1 MAQLQG
7 ESVLAYAVRC
17 HTPRQFRRLLADLR
31 SVVPYRSLAC
41 KWGNS
46 RTLVLTNIVDVDFPR
61 FYLGW
66 YFATGMC
73 RKDPIFK
80 ECMATQQ
87 PQMVG
92 EVMSRL
98 RDRFDPE
105 YLKKLKEYGL
115 QHGIAGGVTEGERL
129 AYFSLI
135 FSSDAEA
142 LGCLGIFRKLLPAL
156 AAALIASYPYPVL
169 TQRKRMILQGRAH
182 GKMPDEI
189 ASELSISIRTVKMH
203 LEEIKKKLYAV
214 DQVHAVWIGG
224 QTGLIG

>member
-1 MAQLQG
+1 MAQLQVK
-7 ESVLAYAVRC
+7 SVLAYAVRC

-31 SVVPYRSLAC
+31 LIAPYRSLAC

-80 ECMATQQ
+80 ECMTTQQ

-98 RDRFDPE
+98 RDRFEPE
-105 YLKKLKEYGL
+105 YLKKLEQYGL
-115 QHGIAGGVTEGERL
+115 QYGIAGGVTEGERL
-129 AYFSLI
+129 AYFSMI

-142 LGCLGIFRKLLPAL
+142 SGCLGIFGKLLPAL

-169 TQRKRMILQGRAH
+169 TERKRMILQGRAH